1 MWLSGQYKRPIDVG
15 EGQTGIVT
23 VGGGEPAV
31 LLDRERRGLEVYAPG
46 GYHWT
51 PQAGQRALVIQ
62 GQGEV
67 PCVVGVRQDGDT
79 QESVDIGAESVKIS
93 GQSVDIEAAGM
104 TTVKGDEVDL
114 RGDVLINGEPLPEYI
129 ARILAGLLGGGGI

>member
-1 MWLSGQYKRPIDVG
+1 MWLSGQYKRPANVG
-15 EGQTGIVT
+15 EGQTGVVT

-67 PCVVGVRQDGDT
+67 PCVVGVRQGGGT
-79 QESVDIGAESVKIS
+79 PESVGIQANSVRIS
-93 GQSVDIEAAGM
+93 GSNVFLQGNAVAKVAGQ
-104 TTVKGDEVDL
+104 TVALQGEITV
-114 RGDVLINGEPLPEYI
+114 NGIPLEEYI
-129 ARILAGLLGGGGI
+129 AQIVAGMMMGG